1 MMLQEKHKEKA
12 ECLSIIKA
20 DDARKVNN
28 TKGSLRGGM
37 YSNSYIIYG
46 FINYYSGG
54 AVKVMM
60 VF

>member
-20 DDARKVNN
+20 AEEWKVNN

-37 YSNSYIIYG
+37 Y
-46 FINYYSGG
+46 
-54 AVKVMM
+54 
-60 VF
+60 